1 MSAASFHL
9 REKSFGIDQIY
20 VGDQRHVSYDV
31 TCEISQADCE
41 STPDSLCDARTFLDD
56 LSFEDAFDGDQRRL
70 TTESRRRLTT
80 AKLTTAEIL
89 GEVYQDSTSGD
100 SLNTVD
106 DLCALVPNSTKGVEL
121 LCKDMSGV
129 GLDEKIYCG
138 QEVLKDTEEVPLK
151 SAPLEPSFTMRE
163 VLVTADTEQT
173 YNAVVDRCQPT
184 TARRQMGLNP
194 YENYGWCSTA
204 LGFVA
209 ARASS
214 GVIGQQKDSAHY
226 CDPSSSEASQGQ
238 GSQLSSCCVEHDKC
252 LTCDPGSRG
261 CTGSLSRISK
271 NPNLNPDPNPDPNQ
285 VLRNPANSAILN
297 FRRAHGK

>member
-1 MSAASFHL
+1 
-9 REKSFGIDQIY
+9 
-20 VGDQRHVSYDV
+20 
-31 TCEISQADCE
+31 
-41 STPDSLCDARTFLDD
+41 
-56 LSFEDAFDGDQRRL
+56 
-70 TTESRRRLTT
+70 
-80 AKLTTAEIL
+80 
-89 GEVYQDSTSGD
+89 
-100 SLNTVD
+100 
-106 DLCALVPNSTKGVEL
+106 
-121 LCKDMSGV
+121 
-129 GLDEKIYCG
+129 
-138 QEVLKDTEEVPLK
+138 
-151 SAPLEPSFTMRE
+151 MRE
-163 VLVTADTEQT
+163 VLVTADTEQA

-184 TARRQMGLNP
+184 TARRQMGLDP
-194 YENYGWCSTA
+194 FENYGWCSTA